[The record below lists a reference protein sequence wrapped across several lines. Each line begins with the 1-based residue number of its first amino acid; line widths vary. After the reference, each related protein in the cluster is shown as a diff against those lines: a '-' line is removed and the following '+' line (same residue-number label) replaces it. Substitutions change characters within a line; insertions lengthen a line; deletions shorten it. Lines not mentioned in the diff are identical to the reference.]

1 MKFFRLQLFIEGLIV
16 GIATGFL
23 IALLRFILDEADI
36 IRPEILQTSNPI
48 LILIYLI
55 LVAIILAKFI
65 SIDSQIAGSGIPQLK
80 GVLQNRMRVTHWFR
94 LLILKFIATILAIA
108 SGFSL
113 GRAGLSVQFGSC
125 VGIGFERL
133 KDQFKDRQ
141 ISRRKYNER
150 FLLIAGAAAGL
161 ASIFSAPL
169 AGMIFCIEE
178 LQKKSSA
185 EVLTVT
191 LASTVSSVWIVDV
204 LFGARPVFNVNQI
217 SSFDL
222 GIDYLYLI
230 ALGIFCGIL
239 GMGFTKCLILSL
251 DFYDKHVKLT
261 SATRFIPAAILI
273 LPIGI
278 FLPEILGCGNVL
290 VSEMLSKNFAI
301 ELLAILFIGKFLFTM
316 ICFGSNAPGGIFL
329 PLLVLGAIAGSIFAK
344 LIDENFLVMFT
355 VFGMAGY
362 FASVVKAPITG
373 SILIMEITGT
383 FDCLMNVLCVSMIAF
398 LISDLAGGIPAYDAL
413 LNRSLRKSRNFSD
426 KKSV

>member
-1 MKFFRLQLFIEGLIV
+1 MKYFRLQLFGEGLIV

-23 IALLRFILDEADI
+23 IALLRFILDEADL
-36 IRPEILQTSNPI
+36 IRPEILQTTNP
-48 LILIYLI
+48 LF
-55 LVAIILAKFI
+55 ILAWLVILSILLAKII
-65 SIDSQIAGSGIPQLK
+65 SLDSQVAGSGIPQLK
-80 GVLQNRMRVTHWFR
+80 GVLRNRMKIEHWFR
-94 LLILKFIATILAIA
+94 LLVLKFTATILAIA

-125 VGIGFERL
+125 IGIGFERL
-133 KDQFKDRQ
+133 KDRTK
-141 ISRRKYNER
+141 ISRRRYSER

-161 ASIFSAPL
+161 AAIFSAPL

-204 LFGARPVFNVNQI
+204 LFGARPVFDVTEV
-217 SSFDL
+217 SRLDL
-222 GIDYLYLI
+222 GLDYLYLI

-239 GMGFTKCLILSL
+239 GMGFTRCLILSL
-251 DFYDKHVKLT
+251 DFYDRHVRL
-261 SATRFIPAAILI
+261 TRFSRFLLPAILI

-290 VSEMLSKNFAI
+290 VGDLLTRSHALEI
-301 ELLAILFIGKFLFTM
+301 LAILFVGKFVFTM

-329 PLLVLGAIAGSIFAK
+329 PLLVLGAIAGSIFAN
-344 LIDENFLVMFT
+344 LLEVESDLLAMFT
-355 VFGMAGY
+355 VYGMAGY
-362 FASVVKAPITG
+362 FASVIKAPITG
-373 SILIMEITGT
+373 SILIMEVTGT
-383 FDCLMNVLCVSMIAF
+383 FDCLMNVLCVSMVAY
-398 LISDLAGGIPAYDAL
+398 LISDLAGGVPAYDAL
-413 LNRSLRKSRNFSD
+413 LNRSLRKSREFRD